1 MIPESEDNTS
11 VFVRRTTRAMLAWLT
26 TGAVVLIFML
36 MGYVLQSL
44 VNLQTRIAVIEQS
57 RFTNTDADKMKD
69 QIAEVREGY
78 KDSIAILGGKIDLL
92 NLKFSTIEKQLTE
105 LNEEIKRKER

>member
-1 MIPESEDNTS
+1 MIEEPEDNTS

-36 MGYVLQSL
+36 LGYILKNQVDF
-44 VNLQTRIAVIEQS
+44 QTRIAVIEKS
-57 RFTNTDADKMKD
+57 GFTNGDAEKMRN

-78 KDSIAILGGKIDLL
+78 KDAMAILGGKIDLVD
-92 NLKFSTIEKQLTE
+92 LKISTVEKQLSV
-105 LNEEIKRKER
+105 LNEEMKRNP